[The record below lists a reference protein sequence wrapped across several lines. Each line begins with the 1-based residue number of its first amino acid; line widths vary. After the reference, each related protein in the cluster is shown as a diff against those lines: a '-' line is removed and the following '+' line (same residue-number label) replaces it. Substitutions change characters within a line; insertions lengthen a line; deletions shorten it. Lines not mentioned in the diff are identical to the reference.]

1 MKGSLVH
8 KSNFVIFLAELAG
21 TFGLVVAATG
31 SIVYDAMMGNT
42 LGIGFIS
49 AIHFIGL
56 GAMIFLFGRYSMA
69 HFNPAVTVAY
79 FIAKYISAKQIL
91 MYVAAQAI
99 GAFLGSLFVKYV
111 FGDFASLGVNSPNYE
126 YPIGLFFGIEV
137 LATVFL
143 MGSILIAVNI
153 RGLQTI
159 FISTIIAGTVAM
171 DVFFFGSVSG
181 ASMNPIRSL
190 APAIFSGVMGDL
202 WLYWSATFAGSII
215 VAFIYRKKFS
225 KPKFSS

>member
-1 MKGSLVH
+1 MH

-31 SIVYDAMMGNT
+31 SIVYDGMMGNT

-79 FIAKYISAKQIL
+79 FVAKYISAKQIL
-91 MYVAAQAI
+91 VYVAAQAI

-111 FGDFASLGVNSPNYE
+111 FGNFASLGANSPNYE
-126 YPIGLFFGIEV
+126 YPIGVFFGIEV
-137 LATVFL
+137 LATMFL

-153 RGLQTI
+153 KGLQTI
-159 FISTIIAGTVAM
+159 FISAIIAGTVAM
-171 DVFFFGSVSG
+171 DVFFLGSISG

-190 APAIFSGVMGDL
+190 APAIFSGVTGDL
-202 WLYWSATFAGSII
+202 WLYWSAPFVGSTI
-215 VAFIYRKKFS
+215 VGFIYRKKFS

>member
-1 MKGSLVH
+1 MH

-21 TFGLVVAATG
+21 TFGLLVAATG
-31 SIVYDAMMGNT
+31 SIVYDGMMGNA
-42 LGIGFIS
+42 LGIGFI
-49 AIHFIGL
+49 AMIHFVGL

-69 HFNPAVTVAY
+69 HFNPAVTIAY

-91 MYVAAQAI
+91 VYVTAQAI

-111 FGDFASLGVNSPNYE
+111 IGDFARLGLNSPNHQ
-126 YPIGLFFGIEV
+126 YPAWGFFGVEV

-153 RGLQTI
+153 RGLQTVL
-159 FISTIIAGTVAM
+159 ISAIIAGTVAL
-171 DVFFFGSVSG
+171 DVFFLGAVSG

-190 APAIFSGVMGDL
+190 FPALFTGATKDL
-202 WLYWSATFAGSII
+202 WLYWTAPFIGAAIVGII
-215 VAFIYRKKFS
+215 YKKKFV
-225 KPKFSS
+225 K

>member
-1 MKGSLVH
+1 MH
-8 KSNFVIFLAELAG
+8 KSNFVIFLAELVG

-31 SIVYDAMMGNT
+31 SIVYDAMVEGT

-79 FIAKYISAKQIL
+79 FVAKYIRAKQIL
-91 MYVAAQAI
+91 VYVAAQVI
-99 GAFLGSLFVKYV
+99 GAFLGSLFVKYL
-111 FGDFASLGVNSPNYE
+111 FGNFANLGLNSPNYE
-126 YPIGLFFGIEV
+126 YPVGLFFGIEV

-153 RGLQTI
+153 KGLQTI
-159 FISTIIAGTVAM
+159 LISTVIAGTVAM

-190 APAIFSGVMGDL
+190 APAIFSGLINDL
-202 WLYWSATFAGSII
+202 WLYWSAPFVGSLI

>member
-1 MKGSLVH
+1 MH

-31 SIVYDAMMGNT
+31 SIVYDGMIGRT

-49 AIHFIGL
+49 AMHFIGL
-56 GAMIFLFGRYSMA
+56 GAMIFLFGRFSMA

-79 FIAKYISAKQIL
+79 FVAKYISRKQIL
-91 MYVAAQAI
+91 VYVAAQAI
-99 GAFLGSLFVKYV
+99 GAFVGSLFVKYV
-111 FGDFASLGVNSPNYE
+111 FGNFENLGVNSPNYE
-126 YPIGLFFGIEV
+126 YPVGLFFGIEV

-153 RGLQTI
+153 KGLQTI
-159 FISTIIAGTVAM
+159 FISTIIAGTVAI

-190 APAIFSGVMGDL
+190 TPAMFSGVIGDL
-202 WLYWSATFAGSII
+202 WLYWSAPFIGSLT
-215 VAFIYRKKFS
+215 VAIIYRKKFS
-225 KPKFSS
+225 KPKFIR

>member
-1 MKGSLVH
+1 MH

-31 SIVYDAMMGNT
+31 SIVYDGMMGNT

-56 GAMIFLFGRYSMA
+56 WAMIFLFGRYSMA

-79 FIAKYISAKQIL
+79 FVAKYISAKQIL
-91 MYVAAQAI
+91 VYVAAQAI

-111 FGDFASLGVNSPNYE
+111 FGNFASLGANSPNYE
-126 YPIGLFFGIEV
+126 YPIGVFFGIEV

-153 RGLQTI
+153 KGLQTI
-159 FISTIIAGTVAM
+159 FISVIIAGTVAM
-171 DVFFFGSVSG
+171 DVFFLGSVSG

-190 APAIFSGVMGDL
+190 APAIFSGVTGDL
-202 WLYWSATFAGSII
+202 WLYWSAPFVGSII

>member
-1 MKGSLVH
+1 MH

-31 SIVYDAMMGNT
+31 SIVYDGMMGNT

-56 GAMIFLFGRYSMA
+56 GAMIFLFARYSMA

-79 FIAKYISAKQIL
+79 FVAKYISAKQIL
-91 MYVAAQAI
+91 VYVAAQAI
-99 GAFLGSLFVKYV
+99 GAFLGSLFVKYI
-111 FGDFASLGVNSPNYE
+111 FGDFANLGTNSPNYE
-126 YPIGLFFGIEV
+126 YSVGLFFGIEV

-153 RGLQTI
+153 KGLQTI
-159 FISTIIAGTVAM
+159 FISAIIAGTVAM
-171 DVFFFGSVSG
+171 DVFFLGSVSG

-190 APAIFSGVMGDL
+190 APAIFSGVTGDL
-202 WLYWSATFAGSII
+202 WLYWSAPFVGSTI
-215 VAFIYRKKFS
+215 VGFIYRKKFS

>member
-1 MKGSLVH
+1 MH

-31 SIVYDAMMGNT
+31 SIVYDGMMGNT

-49 AIHFIGL
+49 VIHFIGL

-79 FIAKYISAKQIL
+79 FVAKYISAKQIL
-91 MYVAAQAI
+91 VYVAAQTI
-99 GAFLGSLFVKYV
+99 GAFLGSLFVKYI
-111 FGDFASLGVNSPNYE
+111 FGDFANLGTNSPNYE
-126 YPIGLFFGIEV
+126 YSVGLFFGIEV

-153 RGLQTI
+153 KGLQTI
-159 FISTIIAGTVAM
+159 FISAIIAGTIAM
-171 DVFFFGSVSG
+171 DVFFLGSVSG

-190 APAIFSGVMGDL
+190 APAIFSGVIGDL
-202 WLYWSATFAGSII
+202 WLYWSAPFVGSII

>member
-1 MKGSLVH
+1 MH

-31 SIVYDAMMGNT
+31 SIVYDGMMENT

-49 AIHFIGL
+49 AMHFIGL
-56 GAMIFLFGRYSMA
+56 GAMIFLFGKYSMA

-79 FIAKYISAKQIL
+79 FVAKYISAKQIPV
-91 MYVAAQAI
+91 YVAAQTI

-111 FGDFASLGVNSPNYE
+111 FGNFASLGTNSPNYE
-126 YPIGLFFGIEV
+126 YPIGLFLGIEV

-153 RGLQTI
+153 KGLQTI

-190 APAIFSGVMGDL
+190 APAIFSGVIGDL
-202 WLYWSATFAGSII
+202 WLYWSAPFVGSII
-215 VAFIYRKKFS
+215 TAFIYRKKFRNPNLVV
-225 KPKFSS
+225 KK

>member
-1 MKGSLVH
+1 MH
-8 KSNFVIFLAELAG
+8 KSNFVIFLAELVG
-21 TFGLVVAATG
+21 TFGLLVSATG
-31 SIVYDAMMGNT
+31 SIVYDEMMGGT

-49 AIHFIGL
+49 AMHFIGL

-79 FIAKYISAKQIL
+79 FIAKYITAKQIL
-91 MYVAAQAI
+91 IYVSAQAI
-99 GAFLGSLFVKYV
+99 GAFLGTLFVKYI
-111 FGDFASLGVNSPNYE
+111 FGDFANLGTNSPNYE
-126 YPIGLFFGIEV
+126 YPVGLFFGIEI

-153 RGLQTI
+153 KGLKTI
-159 FISTIIAGTVAM
+159 FFSTIIAGTVAL

-190 APAIFSGVMGDL
+190 APAIFSGVLGDL
-202 WLYWSATFAGSII
+202 WLYWSATFIGSSI
-215 VAFIYRKKFS
+215 VALIYRQKFRNPNLVDKK
-225 KPKFSS
+225 

>member
-1 MKGSLVH
+1 MH

-31 SIVYDAMMGNT
+31 SIVYDGMIGRT

-49 AIHFIGL
+49 SMHFIGL
-56 GAMIFLFGRYSMA
+56 GAMIFLFGRFSMA

-79 FIAKYISAKQIL
+79 FVAKYISRKQIL
-91 MYVAAQAI
+91 VYVAAQAI
-99 GAFLGSLFVKYV
+99 GAFVGSLFVKYV
-111 FGDFASLGVNSPNYE
+111 FGNFENLGVNSPNYE
-126 YPIGLFFGIEV
+126 YPVGLFFGIEV

-153 RGLQTI
+153 KGLQTI
-159 FISTIIAGTVAM
+159 FISTIIAGTVAI

-190 APAIFSGVMGDL
+190 TPAMFSGVIGDL
-202 WLYWSATFAGSII
+202 WLYWSAPFIGSLT
-215 VAFIYRKKFS
+215 VAIIYRKKFS
-225 KPKFSS
+225 KPKFIR

>member
-1 MKGSLVH
+1 MH

-31 SIVYDAMMGNT
+31 SIVYDGMMKNT

-49 AIHFIGL
+49 AMHFIGL
-56 GAMIFLFGRYSMA
+56 WVVIFLFGRYSMA

-91 MYVAAQAI
+91 VYVTAQAI

-111 FGDFASLGVNSPNYE
+111 FGNFANLGTNSPNYE
-126 YPIGLFFGIEV
+126 YPIVLFFGIEV

-143 MGSILIAVNI
+143 MGSILVAVNI
-153 RGLQTI
+153 KRLQTAL
-159 FISTIIAGTVAM
+159 ISAIIASTVAM
-171 DVFFFGSVSG
+171 DVFFFGSISG

-190 APAIFSGVMGDL
+190 APAIFSGMVSDL
-202 WLYWSATFAGSII
+202 WLYWSAPFVGSII